1 MKFRFS
7 RHVEDNV
14 DAMKLSWISRRE
26 FLQRVAAWSAG
37 FAVSRTARLSAEAA
51 ETRGAHLA
59 TFDYGDVTLNSELHQ
74 RQLDNT
80 HAVLMGL
87 NEYSLM
93 KPFREMSGMP
103 APGEE
108 LGGWYIYKPD
118 YDYRKDSAGLCPGG
132 TFGQWVSALS
142 RDYAITGD
150 RATREKVLRLN
161 RAFAQSIASGFFEK
175 NRFPAY
181 CYDKLVCGLIDS
193 HEFASDPTAFEI
205 LQQTTEIALPHLPE
219 KAVDREQSWR
229 AGKDISYNWDESYT
243 LPENLFLAYQR
254 GAGERYRQLAIRYLD
269 DATYFGPL
277 AAGENVL
284 PGKHA
289 YSYVNA
295 LNSAMQAYLT
305 LGSEKHLRAARNGF
319 AMLATTQ
326 SFATGG
332 WGPDELLR
340 KPGSGALADS
350 LSENHKSF
358 ETPCGAY
365 AHFKLTRSLLRV
377 TRDAQYGDSMERVMY
392 NTVLGAKALQPDGTS
407 FYYSDYNF
415 AGRKGYSNHRWPC
428 CSGTLPQVAADYRI
442 NTYFYDASGLWVN
455 LYIPSKLE
463 WQIPDVHGTLTQST
477 SYPFSDVVRFDL
489 LVDHPQEFSLHLRI
503 PAWTKSASVAVNG
516 KRQPMELM
524 PGSFAVMRRQWRPG
538 DRIELELPM
547 SLRLEAVDAQ
557 HPEIVALMSGPL
569 VLFAI
574 TKTAPEVTRKQLLA
588 AKRNGAKSWQVETA
602 AGPMRMLPFTEID
615 DEGYSTYLRVT

>member
-1 MKFRFS
+1 MKHS
-7 RHVEDNV
+7 E
-14 DAMKLSWISRRE
+14 ISRRD
-26 FLQRVAAWSAG
+26 FLQRAG
-37 FAVSRTARLSAEAA
+37 ILSASLALPGDGVLAA
-51 ETRGAHLA
+51 GEVQPSVAPLA
-59 TFDYGDVTLNSELHQ
+59 QFDYGDVTLNSELHQ
-74 RQLDNT
+74 QQFDNT

-87 NEYSLM
+87 SEDSLM

-108 LGGWYIYKPD
+108 LGGWYMYKPD

-132 TFGQWVSALS
+132 TFGQWVSALA

-150 RATREKVLRLN
+150 KATHEKVLRLN
-161 RAFAQSIASGFFEK
+161 RLYVQSIASGFFEK

-193 HEFASDPTAFEI
+193 HEFAGDPKAFEL
-205 LQQTTEIALPHLPE
+205 LQQTTDIALPHLPE

-229 AGKDISYNWDESYT
+229 AGKDISYNWDEAYT

-254 GAGERYRQLAIRYLD
+254 GAGVRYRDLAIRYLD
-269 DATYFGPL
+269 DATYFDPL
-277 AAGENVL
+277 ADGENVL

-295 LNSAMQAYLT
+295 VNSAMQAYLT
-305 LGSEKHLRAARNGF
+305 LGSQKHLRAARNAF
-319 AMLATTQ
+319 EMLRTTQ

-332 WGPDELLR
+332 WGPDEMLR
-340 KPGSGALADS
+340 KPDSGALADS
-350 LSENHKSF
+350 LSAIHKSF

-377 TRDAQYGDSMERVMY
+377 TRDSQYGDSMERVMY
-392 NTVLGAKALQPDGTS
+392 NTVLGAKPLQSDGTS

-415 AGRKGYSNHRWPC
+415 AGHKSYSNHRWPC

-442 NTYFYDASGLWVN
+442 NTYFYGADGLWVN

-463 WQIPDVHGTLTQST
+463 WEIPDVRGTLTQST
-477 SYPFSDVVRFDL
+477 SYPFSDVVQFDL

-503 PAWTKSASVAVNG
+503 PAWTGEASVSVNG
-516 KRQPMELM
+516 KRQAIDLR
-524 PGSFAVMRRQWRPG
+524 PGSFAVLRRQWKSS
-538 DRIELELPM
+538 DRVELELPM
-547 SLRLEAVDAQ
+547 TTRLEAIDAQ
-557 HPEIVALMSGPL
+557 HPETVALMSGPL
-569 VLFAI
+569 VLFAV
-574 TKTAPEVTRKQLLA
+574 TDSAAVVTRKQLLA
-588 AKRNGAKSWQVETA
+588 ARKTGAQRWQVETV
-602 AGPMRMLPFTEID
+602 GVPMTMLPFTEIG
-615 DEGYSTYLRVT
+615 DEGYSTYLRVP